1 MVNES
6 AHSSRTSKTASRISG
21 ESSAGLSAPVDTS
34 IYLFF
39 LTTNSIFHSLFVANV
54 VVFVKTNLY
63 TQFKNKI
70 IDREKNFKI
79 VSTGAARE
87 SHMSHD
93 VKNISHDGIKFM
105 HFYASTCTYVLYSTS
120 TNSMLNVFDEYIVS
134 VYVCLIS
141 QFITSCVDTARRFFV
156 ASLNSDQWHRRN
168 SNYLFRETGAG

>member
-6 AHSSRTSKTASRISG
+6 AHSSRTSRTVSRISG
-21 ESSAGLSAPVDTS
+21 ENPAELSAPIDIS
-34 IYLFF
+34 IFF
-39 LTTNSIFHSLFVANV
+39 TTNSNFYLLFVANV
-54 VVFVKTNLY
+54 VLFIKTNLY

-70 IDREKNFKI
+70 IDREKNLKI
-79 VSTGAARE
+79 VSTGTARE

-120 TNSMLNVFDEYIVS
+120 TNSMLNVFDRYIVS

-141 QFITSCVDTARRFFV
+141 QFIMCLCVDTAQRFFV
-156 ASLNSDQWHRRN
+156 ASLNSDQRHSRN
-168 SNYLFRETGAG
+168 TNYLFRETGAG